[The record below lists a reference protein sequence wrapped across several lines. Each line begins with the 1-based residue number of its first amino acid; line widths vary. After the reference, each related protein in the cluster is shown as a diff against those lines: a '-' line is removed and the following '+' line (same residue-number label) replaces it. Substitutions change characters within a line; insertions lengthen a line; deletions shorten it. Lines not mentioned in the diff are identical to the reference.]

1 MSQALIVV
9 GVIIIVLAAVIH
21 WIITGFTLF
30 PHAALVI
37 GIIGAVV
44 AALGVMMMMRP
55 RAAR

>member
-9 GVIIIVLAAVIH
+9 GVIIIILAAVIH
-21 WIITGFTLF
+21 WVITGVTLF

-44 AALGVMMMMRP
+44 AALGIIMMVRP
-55 RAAR
+55 RAAK